1 MSVDAIDGI
10 SPLAAPASVSPVAAA
25 VPAAP
30 STRARAQAF
39 GQVLQSY
46 LQEPRA
52 GISAVRS
59 EIAAIRTGAILRE
72 GPSFVEASGRDSG
85 SAALSARGLTAVPGW
100 LEAQLAAQATGDAA
114 DPYGWRT
121 ASREIAERVI
131 GPGYG
136 ALFER
141 QIDQES
147 GFLPDVVYGR
157 RVSSAG
163 AEGIAQL
170 MPQYYPNVARTDPVA
185 GLTAGAESMRHYLGV
200 WDGDVRK
207 ALASYNAGLGRVQSL
222 VRAHGAGWEAG
233 LPLETRHY
241 LSAIVGDATP
251 VFGGA
256 GHVPVAVFGGRGPG
270 GVLTS
275 PLEGASARRSSTTG
289 LDYFGG
295 VGARVQSPAEGV
307 VVQAQDGR
315 IALDH
320 GNGWRSFLEGVAPSV
335 ALGATVRRSDPLGAL
350 GAGGLLRLG
359 VSVDGRAV
367 DPAPYLL
374 SSL

>member
-1 MSVDAIDGI
+1 MSVDAVEGI
-10 SPLAAPASVSPVAAA
+10 SPLAAPAAVSSVAVAAPDGRNA
-25 VPAAP
+25 
-30 STRARAQAF
+30 RARAEAF
-39 GQVLQSY
+39 GQILQQY
-46 LQEPRA
+46 LDEPRA
-52 GISAVRS
+52 GISAIRS
-59 EIAAIRTGAILRE
+59 EIAAIRTGAVLRE
-72 GPSFVEASGRDSG
+72 SPAVVEASGTGATETS
-85 SAALSARGLTAVPGW
+85 GW
-100 LEAQLAAQATGDAA
+100 LQAQLAAQATGDEA
-114 DPYGWRT
+114 DPYGWRS
-121 ASREIAERVI
+121 ASRAIAERVI

-141 QIDQES
+141 QIAQES

-170 MPQYYPNVARTDPVA
+170 MPQYYPNVQRTDPIA
-185 GLTAGAESMRHYLGV
+185 GLTAGAETMRHYLSAWG
-200 WDGDVRK
+200 GDVRR

-222 VRAHGAGWEAG
+222 VRAHGENWEAG

-241 LSAIVGDATP
+241 LSAILGETSP
-251 VFGGA
+251 RFTGA

-275 PLEGASARRSSTTG
+275 PLEGATARRSSTTG
-289 LDYFGG
+289 LDYFGA

-307 VVQAQDGR
+307 VVQAQGS
-315 IALDH
+315 AVVLDH
-320 GNGWRSFLEGVAPSV
+320 GNGWRTTLEGLSPSV
-335 ALGATVRRSDPLGAL
+335 APGATVRRSDPLGAL

-359 VSVDGRAV
+359 ASVDGQPV
-367 DPAPYLL
+367 DPASYLL